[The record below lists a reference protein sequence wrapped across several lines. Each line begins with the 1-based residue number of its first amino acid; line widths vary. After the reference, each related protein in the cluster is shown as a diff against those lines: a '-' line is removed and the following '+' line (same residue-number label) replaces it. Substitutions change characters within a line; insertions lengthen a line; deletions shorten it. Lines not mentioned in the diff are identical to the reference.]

1 MLGKGSHPSTLL
13 YLVKNTIDKPSD
25 SSTFSLKSRSVI
37 ANSSLLLPIVIGCS
51 SLTAGLILMTSCPGT
66 EDAMEGN
73 VLAKNLGIPN
83 NLYALLVEA
92 RMATIMKNMVA
103 DIFRSCMCSFN
114 SDVYSQGVRWGTVVA
129 VIHRTLHLICM

>member
-1 MLGKGSHPSTLL
+1 MLGKGSHPSTLF

-51 SLTAGLILMTSCPGT
+51 SLTAGLVLVTSCPGT

-83 NLYALLVEA
+83 NLKALHVEA
-92 RMATIMKNMVA
+92 RRATMMKNMIA
-103 DIFRSCMCSFN
+103 DIFRCSMYDLT
-114 SDVYSQGVRWGTVVA
+114 SDVY
-129 VIHRTLHLICM
+129 

>member
-1 MLGKGSHPSTLL
+1 MLGKGSHPSTLF

-51 SLTAGLILMTSCPGT
+51 SLTAGLVLVTSCPGT

-83 NLYALLVEA
+83 NLNALLEA
-92 RMATIMKNMVA
+92 RKATMMKNIIA
-103 DIFRSCMCSFN
+103 DIFGVLCVVSLQMCTK
-114 SDVYSQGVRWGTVVA
+114 GVRWGTVVA

>member
-1 MLGKGSHPSTLL
+1 MLGKGSHPSTLF

-51 SLTAGLILMTSCPGT
+51 SLTAGLVLVTSCPGT

-83 NLYALLVEA
+83 NLNALLEA
-92 RMATIMKNMVA
+92 RKATMMKNIIA
-103 DIFRSCMCSFN
+103 DIFGVLCVVSLQMCTK
-114 SDVYSQGVRWGTVVA
+114 GV
-129 VIHRTLHLICM
+129 